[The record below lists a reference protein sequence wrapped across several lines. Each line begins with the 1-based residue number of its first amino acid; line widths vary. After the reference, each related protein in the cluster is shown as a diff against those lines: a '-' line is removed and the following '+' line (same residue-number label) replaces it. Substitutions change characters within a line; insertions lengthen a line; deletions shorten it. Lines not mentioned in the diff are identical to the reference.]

1 MEAETQQA
9 AACADLL
16 LTVCQ
21 LWPAHRHLRSW
32 PYMTSLPRSYPIPS
46 PGVCLF
52 LPFRPPALQLAQRV
66 LATVQQ
72 QASPVEAVEVDG
84 GDVAELGGNGRNSAQ
99 EHHLQLV
106 PGNKWRA
113 CVWEWSGWVG
123 EDKMCRSAAGLC
135 HGKLVWQ
142 QLTAS
147 LHKTVATVSYSF

>member
-1 MEAETQQA
+1 MRRSVAHCLSVV
-9 AACADLL
+9 ACAQAPVELALHDVSPPFL
-16 LTVCQ
+16 
-21 LWPAHRHLRSW
+21 
-32 PYMTSLPRSYPIPS
+32 SYPPPS

-66 LATVQQ
+66 LAAVQQ

>member
-9 AACADLL
+9 AACAGLL

-21 LWPAHRHLRSW
+21 SSAHWLLRSW
-32 PYMTSLPRSYPIPS
+32 PSMTYPPCSYPIPS

-52 LPFRPPALQLAQRV
+52 LPFRSPALQLAQRV

-99 EHHLQLV
+99 EHYLQLV

-113 CVWEWSGWVG
+113 CVWEWSGWVD
-123 EDKMCRSAAGLC
+123 EDKMCRSAAWLC
-135 HGKLVWQ
+135 HGKLVEQ

-147 LHKTVATVSYSF
+147 LHKTVATVCFSF